1 MDESILLYDWDN
13 QEYIASDTDAVE
25 IDYQKLE
32 DSYYNAL
39 KRYEL
44 EKSFQE
50 SLSKGNNVEDTDLV
64 DFSSDTDATLYT
76 VGVDAVPTT
85 CAQQSTA
92 FLLDI
97 RNILLIFLLT
107 YFCLT
112 IYSKLKTTLIN
123 YTK

>member
-1 MDESILLYDWDN
+1 MNEDNLLFDFDN
-13 QEYIASDTDAVE
+13 QESTPSDATYYE

-39 KRYEL
+39 KRLDKEKQVQQEL
-44 EKSFQE
+44 TKSVPD
-50 SLSKGNNVEDTDLV
+50 SDLV

-76 VGVDAVPTT
+76 VGVEAAPTT
-85 CAQQSTA
+85 CAQQSTTY
-92 FLLDI
+92 LLDI
-97 RNILLIFLLT
+97 RNILLIFLLI
-107 YFCLT
+107 YFCIT